1 MQNFQDTFE
10 SRKLLFIND
19 FSISITVPSNVGGFC
34 DIDWSY
40 PK

>member
-19 FSISITVPSNVGGFC
+19 FSISITVPLNVGGFC

-40 PK
+40 LK